1 MIELRN
7 VSAGYNKK
15 KVLNQVSVAFKKG
28 KLTVIIG
35 PNGSG
40 KSTLLKTVIGVV
52 EATEGEM
59 ITDGCSLWTLSSR
72 EIAKKIAFLSQGR
85 TTPDMTVEQ
94 MVLHGRFPH
103 LGYPRR
109 YTKKDR
115 EIAKKAME
123 ELKIAELAESPIHT
137 LSGGM
142 RQTAYIAMALAQ
154 DTEYILMDEP
164 TTYLDISH
172 QLELMRML
180 RTLADCGK
188 GIVVVMHDLPLAFT
202 FADEIVVLN
211 NGKIMA
217 HGDPEAVCG
226 SGVVENVFGIE
237 LQMLDRDRGYGLKLG
252 GGLVN
257 EYTRDINTV

>member
-7 VSAGYNKK
+7 VSAGYHKN
-15 KVLNQVSVAFKKG
+15 KVLDQVSATFEKG
-28 KLTVIIG
+28 KLTVIVG

-40 KSTLLKTVIGVV
+40 KSTLLKTLIGVV
-52 EATEGEM
+52 EATEGE
-59 ITDGCSLWTLSSR
+59 ILTDGHSHLKLSTR

-85 TTPDMTVEQ
+85 TSPDMTVEQ

-115 EIAKKAME
+115 EIAERAMK
-123 ELKIAELAESPIHT
+123 ELKIFELAERPIHS

-142 RQTAYIAMALAQ
+142 RQMAYIAMALAQ

-172 QLELMRML
+172 QLELMQ
-180 RTLADCGK
+180 TLGSLANDGK

-202 FADEIVVLN
+202 FADEIVVLD
-211 NGKIMA
+211 NGEIMI
-217 HGDPEAVCG
+217 HGEPESVCD
-226 SGVVENVFGIE
+226 SDIVKKVFGIE
-237 LQMLDRDRGYGLKLG
+237 LQKSDKDRGYGLKLG

-257 EYTRDINTV
+257 EYTSDISTV